1 MSSAK
6 EISRPSP
13 SKGQR
18 NQRSSDM
25 DGDASRNDDD
35 DEEEQSSYASSSSSY
50 SSSSFSSSLSTSSS
64 SSLSSSSPLSWSGFS
79 SLVRRRKASVG
90 GGEGGEDVMSNDNNN
105 NNNYHHSRTY
115 QRRGYHHR
123 ATTTTMRRLR
133 LTWSTWS
140 LMVSIFVWSLVHL
153 VYLPPKLQWE
163 WSRMVRW
170 REEEDANA
178 NMAAWWMNQ
187 RHNDH
192 NHTAAVAAAIVART
206 QRTNQVMNRH
216 HRHKRGVEDVPEGC
230 DYAHSWQRTS
240 FPTCNVLHEL
250 DMGRTLP
257 VSSSRRRRQQQQRQR
272 QRLLRNHQ
280 DESPSVQ
287 EQQDSNINH
296 TNSNSS
302 NSFPGRY
309 MGSGLWRDVFAI
321 GSSTSPLVSSS
332 SDDRFVLKLFKM
344 EHYDDHDVSSF
355 SSSSSR
361 QQMHRNLDRHRREA
375 TALAWVVPPTVI
387 LQPYAYCGTNLLT
400 EWAPQ
405 SLHQALDELKSR
417 SSSPTSNDTTMGQ
430 LQQQQQQQQ
439 QQKFQWA
446 LEAARSVAALHQINV
461 IHADLQ
467 TGQFLLKV
475 DGTLALNDLNR
486 CRFVPYVNGT
496 TTMGNATNDRPH
508 PQESSR
514 TCPVRIPTAPGP
526 WRSPEEY
533 SHHNLTTAMDVY
545 SLGNVLYEL
554 WTGNVPFEGVGS
566 NAWKER
572 VLDGTRRTS
581 LLDTLT
587 TTTTTSTITE
597 LERRFAQLL
606 DACWKVN
613 PHQRITAAHLAMEL
627 EELVRLSNQQEP
639 QGQRH

>member
-1 MSSAK
+1 
-6 EISRPSP
+6 
-13 SKGQR
+13 
-18 NQRSSDM
+18 
-25 DGDASRNDDD
+25 
-35 DEEEQSSYASSSSSY
+35 
-50 SSSSFSSSLSTSSS
+50 
-64 SSLSSSSPLSWSGFS
+64 
-79 SLVRRRKASVG
+79 
-90 GGEGGEDVMSNDNNN
+90 MSNDNNN
-105 NNNYHHSRTY
+105 HNQNSNNSHHSRTY
-115 QRRGYHHR
+115 QRRRYHHR
-123 ATTTTMRRLR
+123 ATTTRRLR
-133 LTWSTWS
+133 LSWSTWS

-170 REEEDANA
+170 REEEDTNA

-192 NHTAAVAAAIVART
+192 NHTAAAAAAIVART
-206 QRTNQVMNRH
+206 QRTQHTNRIH
-216 HRHKRGVEDVPEGC
+216 HRQRGVEDVLEGC

-250 DMGRTLP
+250 DMGQTLP
-257 VSSSRRRRQQQQRQR
+257 VSSSRRRRPQRQRQRQR
-272 QRLLRNHQ
+272 QRLLMNHQ

-321 GSSTSPLVSSS
+321 GSTSPLVSSS

-344 EHYDDHDVSSF
+344 EHYDDHDDFSF
-355 SSSSSR
+355 SSSSR
-361 QQMHRNLDRHRREA
+361 QQMHRNVDRHRREA

-387 LQPYAYCGTNLLT
+387 IQPYAYCGTNLLT

-417 SSSPTSNDTTMGQ
+417 SSSPTSNHTTMGR
-430 LQQQQQQQQ
+430 LQQQQQ

-446 LEAARSVAALHQINV
+446 LEAATSVAALHQINV

-467 TGQFLLKV
+467 TGQFLLKK

-486 CRFVPYVNGT
+486 CRFVPYFNGT
-496 TTMGNATNDRPH
+496 TTMGNATNDHPH

-572 VLDGTRRTS
+572 VLDGTRRT
-581 LLDTLT
+581 LT
-587 TTTTTSTITE
+587 TTTTTTTATTTTSRITE
-597 LERRFAQLL
+597 LDRRFAQLL

-613 PHQRITAAHLAMEL
+613 PHQRITAAHLAKEL
-627 EELVRLSNQQEP
+627 EELVRLSHQQEP
-639 QGQRH
+639 QEQ